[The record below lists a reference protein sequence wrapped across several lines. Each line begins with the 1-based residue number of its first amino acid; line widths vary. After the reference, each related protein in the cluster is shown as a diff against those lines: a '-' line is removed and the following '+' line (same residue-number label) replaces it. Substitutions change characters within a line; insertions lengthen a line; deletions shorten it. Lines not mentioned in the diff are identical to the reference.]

1 MDTDIYSLGLD
12 ADYNAKPK
20 GNEMGSPLIHR
31 WEGKVSTAKRK
42 PHYEINQKIGE
53 PLNLGRLITSVRGL
67 LRRMFGSYA
76 KHA

>member
-1 MDTDIYSLGLD
+1 MDTDVYPLGLD

-31 WEGKVSTAKRK
+31 WEGKVSKAKRK
-42 PHYEINQKIGE
+42 PHCGINQKICK

-67 LRRMFGSYA
+67 PREVFGSYA